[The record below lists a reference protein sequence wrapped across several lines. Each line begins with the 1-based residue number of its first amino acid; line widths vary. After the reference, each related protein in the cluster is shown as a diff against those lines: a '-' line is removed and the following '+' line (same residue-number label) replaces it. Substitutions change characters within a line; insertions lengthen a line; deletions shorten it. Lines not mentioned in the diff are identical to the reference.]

1 MLRGWGEGSKNPFDG
16 NDDAESP
23 PPPPPPPMQQ
33 DEAANGGTSSYDPP
47 QITVDAPAQHEQMYR
62 EWDRA
67 TQRYQQMSS
76 NEDNNNDESSII
88 EEDPL
93 ASPGNSSVNS
103 GYGGGWSLG
112 AGMVE
117 RTSICH
123 PFDDE
128 EDDDDDDDDNK
139 STRSSSP
146 RESQFKTH
154 GLSMVKEDD
163 GKDDAKA
170 KDKNNSSGVNGNVG
184 KVSTMFDDVDLE
196 AFPQNLPTGSSTN
209 GSVSPKSPKDK
220 YSNGDTNDSAGVG
233 GWYKGNIT
241 KRILHEI
248 RTVNPQTKYK
258 ALLGFSIFLVSSCL
272 IAIAV
277 SASKNNERN
286 GQLKKQQEEPV
297 DLTELLSDLESET
310 SYTGIPSFI
319 PTKFPTESPSVKP
332 TTKMPTMKPT
342 NEQTYDPTVYPT
354 MNTIR

>member
-47 QITVDAPAQHEQMYR
+47 QITVDAPAQHEMYR

-123 PFDDE
+123 PFDVE

-170 KDKNNSSGVNGNVG
+170 KDKNNSSDVNGNVG
-184 KVSTMFDDVDLE
+184 KGSTMFDDVDLE

-233 GWYKGNIT
+233 GWYRGNIT